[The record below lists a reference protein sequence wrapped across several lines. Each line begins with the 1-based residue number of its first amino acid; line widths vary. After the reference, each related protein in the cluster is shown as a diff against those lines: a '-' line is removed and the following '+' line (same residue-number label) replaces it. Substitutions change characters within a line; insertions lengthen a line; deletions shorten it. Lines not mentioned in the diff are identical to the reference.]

1 MAIMFSKK
9 KGVECGKAIS
19 GMDLRAIF
27 LLD

>member
-9 KGVECGKAIS
+9 TRVECGKDIS
-19 GMDLRAIF
+19 GMDLRAII